1 MMKLLKSIQYIA
13 KYKNNIVYCNY
24 NLEVFDGNSI
34 LDLDSDINTMKE
46 EIYTIYGELLDY
58 IVTSKKIS
66 KHKVISKNFSVII
79 NIAYTDINKCI
90 DGYDEKYKECKTNK
104 EYFNNYAR
112 SLKYKFEFYKYFMY
126 KSRYECYGYLDT
138 TMKFQEEFEHRYE
151 LADYYCAKELYSF
164 GDVVKFTHKNKI
176 YTGIIIGV
184 LYGEEIFYSRLY
196 NILVLKG
203 NKVIKY
209 FIDGDE
215 IHHDDIF
222 RKLSN
227 NKELASKLLKNL

>member
-1 MMKLLKSIQYIA
+1 MKLLKTIQYIA
-13 KYKNNIVYCNY
+13 KYKDNTIYCNY
-24 NLEVFDGNSI
+24 NLEIFDGNSI

-90 DGYDEKYKECKTNK
+90 DGYDEKYKECKTNQ

-112 SLKYKFEFYKYFMY
+112 SLKYKFELYKYFMY
-126 KSRYECYGYLDT
+126 KSRYECYGCLDT

-151 LADYYCAKELYSF
+151 LSDYYVRKLYSF
-164 GDVVKFTHKNKI
+164 GDVVQFTHGNKI

-184 LYGEEIFYSRLY
+184 LHGEEIFYSRLY

-203 NKVIKY
+203 NKVIEY
-209 FIDGDE
+209 FINGDE

-227 NKELASKLLKNL
+227 DKNLASKLLKNL

>member
-1 MMKLLKSIQYIA
+1 MKLLKSIQYIA

-66 KHKVISKNFSVII
+66 KHKVTSKNFSVII

-90 DGYDEKYKECKTNK
+90 DGYDEKYKECKTNQ

-112 SLKYKFEFYKYFMY
+112 SLKYKFEFYKKFTYM
-126 KSRYECYGYLDT
+126 SRYECYGYLDT
-138 TMKFQEEFEHRYE
+138 TMKFQE
-151 LADYYCAKELYSF
+151 D
-164 GDVVKFTHKNKI
+164 N
-176 YTGIIIGV
+176 
-184 LYGEEIFYSRLY
+184 
-196 NILVLKG
+196 
-203 NKVIKY
+203 
-209 FIDGDE
+209 
-215 IHHDDIF
+215 
-222 RKLSN
+222 RK
-227 NKELASKLLKNL
+227 AR

>member
-1 MMKLLKSIQYIA
+1 MKLLKSIQYIA
-13 KYKNNIVYCNY
+13 MYKDNTVYCNY

-46 EIYTIYGELLDY
+46 EISNIYNELIDY
-58 IVTSKKIS
+58 IISSKKIS
-66 KHKVISKNFSVII
+66 KHKVISKNFNVII

-112 SLKYKFEFYKYFMY
+112 SLKYKFEFYKKFMY
-126 KSRYECYGYLDT
+126 MSRYECYGYLDT

-203 NKVIKY
+203 NKIIEY

-222 RKLSN
+222 SKLSN
-227 NKELASKLLKNL
+227 NEELASKLLKNI